1 MLRPADDKG
10 MSGCR
15 QGGHRPDR
23 GVSSVRPTRGMRL
36 SVRRATMPV
45 MYRERP
51 SRLPGAVV
59 WQSDPATG
67 VRVLPDGCMDLLWN
81 GTDLLVAGPDTTAYV
96 AGPTPYTGLRFAPG
110 TLPALLRVPAH
121 ELRDR
126 RVPLADLWPTSR
138 VRRMADVVARAAATR
153 GPGQAADLADGDSG
167 SAWPTGTPSALGQ
180 AGAAL
185 DNLVLW
191 PGRRTRSSHSWS
203 GGCGRGSRWP
213 RSLRTRRSANASFTA
228 AASRC
233 SATARRCWPGSCAC
247 SARSPWPAAARR
259 TPPSP

>member
-1 MLRPADDKG
+1 
-10 MSGCR
+10 
-15 QGGHRPDR
+15 
-23 GVSSVRPTRGMRL
+23 MRL

-126 RVPLADLWPTSR
+126 RVPLTDLWPTSR
-138 VRRMADVVARAAATR
+138 VRRMADVVAQAAATR

-185 DNLVLW
+185 DNLVLDLAGS
-191 PGRRTRSSHSWS
+191 PDPFVTQLVRRLRAGEPVAAIAADAEVSERQLH
-203 GGCGRGSRWP
+203 R
-213 RSLRTRRSANASFTA
+213 RSLALFGYGPKVLARILRLQRALAL
-228 AASRC
+228 
-233 SATARRCWPGSCAC
+233 ARRGTPYATVAVTAGYADQPHL
-247 SARSPWPAAARR
+247 ARDVKSLTGVPLTTLLP
-259 TPPSP
+259 